1 MADVIHLEA
10 GQDPPKDVDCL
21 IVARDLTGGF
31 YVPSPEVGYLRSAEP
46 LDTPISE
53 ADRAAAIDRAT
64 GYADRHGINKIYVVV

>member
-10 GQDPPKDVDCL
+10 D
-21 IVARDLTGGF
+21 
-31 YVPSPEVGYLRSAEP
+31 VPSPVVGYLRPAEP
-46 LDTPISE
+46 FDSPISD